1 MKIYLFLI
9 NLLLTVVASA
19 QVSKI
24 YINSKGKFITEPKGA
39 VSYALIDKLSDTAY
53 QVRTYDMKDTILT
66 EGTYKDEL
74 LNIPNG
80 KFSYYLDKK
89 LDPAL
94 EGVSTAETGN
104 FVWRVGYFANGVK
117 TGMWVDFWKRGLK
130 KYSFVYKVDK
140 LNGRYRR
147 YDYKNNNYITEEG
160 NYVDN
165 DKEGE
170 WNTFGFD
177 TLGVP
182 VNTKIYTKKKL
193 VKNIDHF
200 QQLRLPKHFEST
212 LLEKLANSW
221 QPENSP
227 LSVEIAIGADG
238 RIINPVLN
246 GNYSPQIERDILDVL
261 KMAGFTP
268 QMYDGKVLTRKY
280 IMEIRLAGSHLNY
293 TKAFVTLYYHYADK
307 EKEALNIG
315 P

>member
-1 MKIYLFLI
+1 MKYCLSII
-9 NLLLTVVASA
+9 SLLLVITASA

-24 YINSKGKFITEPKGA
+24 YIDAKGKFITEAKGA

-53 QVRTYDMKDTILT
+53 LVRTYDMKDTILT

-89 LDPAL
+89 LDRAL

-117 TGMWVDFWKRGLK
+117 TGMWVDFWKHGVK
-130 KYSFVYKVDK
+130 KYSFVYKADK

-165 DKEGE
+165 NKEGE

-182 VNTKIYTKKKL
+182 VNTKIYAKNKL
-193 VKNIDHF
+193 IKSTDHF
-200 QQLRLPKHFEST
+200 QQLRFPKHFSG
-212 LLEKLANSW
+212 LLLGKLADDW
-221 QPENSP
+221 QPEKSP
-227 LSVEIAIGADG
+227 LVLEISIDRDG
-238 RIINPVLN
+238 RVVNPMLK
-246 GNYSPQIERDILDVL
+246 GSFSPQIETAMLDIL
-261 KMAGFTP
+261 KTAKFTP

-293 TKAFVTLYYHYADK
+293 TGAYVTFYYYYANN
-307 EKEALNIG
+307 EKEALNMG